1 MELQFSNLSE
11 GKAKKSFCNIRVKG
25 RCLLVFMKSL
35 WTFKFCKGGYGGVL
49 YLCR

>member
-1 MELQFSNLSE
+1 MKLQSFNLSE
-11 GKAKKSFCNIRVKG
+11 GKANKSFCNIRVKG

-35 WTFKFCKGGYGGVL
+35 WTFKFCKEGYDGIL